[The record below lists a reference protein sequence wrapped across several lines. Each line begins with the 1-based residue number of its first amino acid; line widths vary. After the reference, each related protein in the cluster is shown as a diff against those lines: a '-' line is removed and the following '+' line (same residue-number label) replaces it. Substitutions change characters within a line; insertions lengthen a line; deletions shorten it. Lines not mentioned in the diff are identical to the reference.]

1 MQTESKVMSS
11 KLDRILAQM
20 TRSEQAQVEAFAAF
34 IVVRRQLQRARL
46 VSDDIPAGELTALV
60 AASGSFDWLDA
71 DEEDVYSVDDGESVQ
86 WPRR

>member
-1 MQTESKVMSS
+1 MAY
-11 KLDRILAQM
+11 KLDRLLAQM

-34 IVVRRQLQRARL
+34 IVVRRQLQGARL
-46 VSDDIPAGELTALV
+46 VSDDIPVRELTALV

-71 DEEDVYSVDDGESVQ
+71 DEEDIYSIEDGETVQ

>member
-1 MQTESKVMSS
+1 MSS

-34 IVVRRQLQRARL
+34 IVVRRQLQGARL
-46 VSDDIPAGELTALV
+46 VSDDIPVGELTALV

>member
-1 MQTESKVMSS
+1 MSS

-34 IVVRRQLQRARL
+34 VVVRRQLQGARP
-46 VSDDIPAGELTALV
+46 VADDIPVGEFTALV
-60 AASGSFDWLDA
+60 AASGSFDWLDG